1 MSVACQ
7 HGAMFAEPDAAIPQH
22 WQVTDIATVLIRRGE
37 CIDIDTVPDVGYECS
52 THAQHQQSMKSGS
65 DIIFWE
71 GASENEGGG
80 TGDIAILLIHNF
92 AAAPGEE
99 RAPASCAKLGETW
112 CR

>member
-1 MSVACQ
+1 MSAACQ

-52 THAQHQQSMKSGS
+52 TPAQHQPSMKSGS
-65 DIIFWE
+65 DIVFWE
-71 GASENEGGG
+71 GGFSKRGRGNRQHCYVV
-80 TGDIAILLIHNF
+80 DNSF

-99 RAPASCAKLGETW
+99 CAPASRAKLGETW
-112 CR
+112 RR